1 VKLAPRLL
9 LNPLAARGRARA
21 RIDALLR
28 DERVELREV
37 PSSAA
42 MTAEARLAAT
52 EGLERVLV
60 AGGDGALHH
69 AIRGLAGT
77 DCALGIVPAGTGNDL
92 ARALG
97 VPSDPLDAGRLALR
111 AAVRPIDLGRI
122 DGLPFACVL
131 GIGLDAEVN
140 RCLSTFRRLPAKLA
154 YAAATLRALASF
166 VPQAIEIT
174 SDETSF
180 HGPVV
185 IAAFANT
192 PWFGGGMRIAPAA
205 RLDDGALDLV
215 VVRPLPLPTLVRLF
229 PRVYSGR
236 HLDHPAV
243 HSARLSAARLHSPP
257 SWIVH
262 ADGEAIGPC
271 AAAGSTIDVWP
282 RALLVAA

>member
-1 VKLAPRLL
+1 MKLAPRLL
-9 LNPLAARGRARA
+9 LNPLAARGRARG
-21 RIDALLR
+21 RIDELLR
-28 DERVELREV
+28 EEPLELREV

-77 DCALGIVPAGTGNDL
+77 DCALGIVPIGTGNDL

-111 AAVRPIDLGRI
+111 AGVRPIDLGRI

-140 RCLSTFRRLPAKLA
+140 RRLSTFRRLPAKLA

-166 VPQAIEIT
+166 VPQPIEIT
-174 SDETSF
+174 GDETSF
-180 HGPVV
+180 RGPVV

-215 VVRPLPLPTLVRLF
+215 VVRPLPLSTLVRLF

-243 HSARLSAARLHSPP
+243 HSVRMSAARLHSSP

-262 ADGEAIGPC
+262 ADGEPIGPC
-271 AAAGSTIDVWP
+271 AAGGSTIDVWP